1 MGADS
6 GVLFSWFLLVN
17 YKMKIYKFK
26 DTIDGNHAFILAQ
39 SESEAWAE
47 LNKITALKCRLVDTR
62 NPEDL
67 KKPVV
72 ILNHIL
78 PF

>member
-1 MGADS
+1 MT
-6 GVLFSWFLLVN
+6 V
-17 YKMKIYKFK
+17 KIYKFK
-26 DTIDGNHAFILAQ
+26 DQTDGNHAFILAQ

-47 LNKITALKCRLVDTR
+47 LNKITALKCRLIDTR
-62 NPEDL
+62 NPADL

>member
-1 MGADS
+1 MGADC

-17 YKMKIYKFK
+17 YEMKIYKFK
-26 DTIDGNHAFILAQ
+26 DQTDGNHAFILAQ

-47 LNKITALKCRLVDTR
+47 LNKITALKCRLIDTR
-62 NPEDL
+62 NPADL

-72 ILNHIL
+72 ILNQIL

>member
-1 MGADS
+1 
-6 GVLFSWFLLVN
+6 
-17 YKMKIYKFK
+17 MKIFKFQ
-26 DTIDGNHAFILAQ
+26 DQTDGNHAFILAQ

-47 LNKITALKCRLVDTR
+47 LNKITALKCRLVETR

-78 PF
+78 LLRNELDYSR

>member
-1 MGADS
+1 MVLDS
-6 GVLFSWFLLVN
+6 GSFIYILDCYTPMNF
-17 YKMKIYKFK
+17 YKFK

-47 LNKITALKCRLVDTR
+47 LNRITALKCRLVETR

-72 ILNHIL
+72 ILNQIL

>member
-1 MGADS
+1 MVLDS
-6 GVLFSWFLLVN
+6 GAFINILDC
-17 YKMKIYKFK
+17 YTTMKIYKFK

-47 LNKITALKCRLVDTR
+47 LNKITALKCRLVETR
-62 NPEDL
+62 NPADL

-72 ILNHIL
+72 ILNQIL

>member
-1 MGADS
+1 MGADC

-26 DTIDGNHAFILAQ
+26 DTTDGNHAFILAQ
-39 SESEAWAE
+39 SEIEAWAE

>member
-1 MGADS
+1 MGLCNLYFTRNLHCDKI
-6 GVLFSWFLLVN
+6 V
-17 YKMKIYKFK
+17 KIYKFK
-26 DTIDGNHAFILAQ
+26 DQTDGNHAFILAQ

-47 LNKITALKCRLVDTR
+47 LNKITALKCRLIDTR
-62 NPEDL
+62 NPADL

-72 ILNHIL
+72 ILNQIL

>member
-1 MGADS
+1 MGADC

-17 YKMKIYKFK
+17 YEMKIYKFK
-26 DTIDGNHAFILAQ
+26 DTADGNHAFILAQ